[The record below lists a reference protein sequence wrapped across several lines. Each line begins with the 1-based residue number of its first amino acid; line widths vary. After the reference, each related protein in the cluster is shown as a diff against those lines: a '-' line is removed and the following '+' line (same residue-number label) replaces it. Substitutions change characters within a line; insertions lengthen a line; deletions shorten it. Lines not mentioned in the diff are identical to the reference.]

1 MTYNEEEDSE
11 EELAKAKAQS
21 VSHDGTQPVPPPAQ
35 DPNLD
40 ESLPL
45 GGKKSKK
52 RKADDSEE
60 EYKAASVGQFL
71 SLIIYFQFFRQFLKT

>member
-1 MTYNEEEDSE
+1 MQAVTYNEEEDSE

-21 VSHDGTQPVPPPAQ
+21 VSNDGTQPVPPTAQ
-35 DPNLD
+35 DPDLE

-60 EYKAASVGQFL
+60 EYKAASVG
-71 SLIIYFQFFRQFLKT
+71 